1 MIYNDIMTSDNF
13 DIDYY
18 KGWLIVY
25 DKNIKKNYPVQ
36 LKDTKTNRNIT
47 RKQFKQAVKFFLKY
61 ADKWHSYANDYQTVS
76 IICSL
81 VNLQILNHN
90 KFNQVKVNTHNANLY
105 LNQG

>member
-13 DIDYY
+13 ETDYY

-47 RKQFKQAVKFFLKY
+47 RKQFKDAVNKHGF
-61 ADKWHSYANDYQTVS
+61 DKDCNTFKKLYANY
-76 IICSL
+76 
-81 VNLQILNHN
+81 
-90 KFNQVKVNTHNANLY
+90 K
-105 LNQG
+105 G